1 MVHFYLLAFSAL
13 AAVPV
18 LLHMLKKGQPKRV
31 IFPAMRFLLE
41 RQQKSRRRSQL
52 QNLLLLLVRVA
63 IMLLACLALARPLLP
78 NPGIDLGQGAEVR
91 AVIVL
96 DLSPSMGQRQ
106 GQTTPLDES
115 RRLVAEMLDRFAPE
129 SAVQILRGDG
139 EPLSGSLGGDAPG
152 ESGWGNVR
160 RARQQMEG
168 ARLLASQG
176 SVVPGLRKA
185 ARLLEEASRET
196 TGQGMLNL
204 LVVLSDRTTASW
216 QGAAAAPVKLPEG
229 AQGYWVDVGGEAVPH
244 VAITQLRVDPPAA
257 APGSQV
263 RLQVELRARGDP
275 PGGKTAVQV
284 SVGLDND
291 PDVAKPAE
299 KKAIELT
306 PAEPVRLVE
315 FTRQVPLLPEGE
327 REGYFQF
334 TARVQP
340 DDALPVDNTRGVTLP
355 VRREILVLTGNPEEA
370 EVLKNAMDS
379 LRRHPVEVRPVAD
392 KSAWSA
398 QELAASRV
406 VWLAH
411 LENPPQELWNNL
423 ESYLRAGGSVIVL
436 PPAGPAAK
444 PSAYST
450 AAADAVLPA
459 NYGALEILPAR
470 ERGWRLTGWD
480 PVEAF
485 TTTIQRMI
493 TGGQADFT
501 FREYEPLVWRVR
513 RLGDPEADARVVA
526 SFEGKPE
533 AGPFAILG
541 KVGTGR
547 VLQLATGLDGRLFD
561 NNRGWNNFYTDSS
574 IGLVLID
581 QINRDMAGTGSQS
594 AQANWIARPG
604 QRPEVDLPSLAP
616 AMLPLRL
623 RGPGLQ
629 GDGNELV
636 IPEDSKRLVLAEAED
651 PGNYQVRT
659 AQKRLARAF
668 SLALDPNETDP
679 AKAPQ
684 EEIEQV
690 LGSGRVLTA
699 GKGVDLQEL
708 MTGQW
713 QGDLDLLPWILAL
726 VVILLAV
733 ESWLA
738 NRVFGDKESG
748 EAAAGPR
755 SAA

>member
-1 MVHFYLLAFSAL
+1 MVHAYLLAFTAL

-18 LLHMLKKGQPKRV
+18 FLHMLKKGQPKRI

-78 NPGIDLGQGAEVR
+78 NPGIDLGQGAMVR
-91 AVIVL
+91 AVLVL

-106 GQTTPLDES
+106 GQSTPFDEA
-115 RRLVAEMLDRFAPE
+115 RRLVGEMLERFSPE
-129 SAVQILRGDG
+129 SKVQVLRGDG
-139 EPLSGSLGGDAPG
+139 ESLSGAAAIDGAG
-152 ESGWGNVR
+152 ESGWGNVK

-168 ARLLASQG
+168 ARITASQG
-176 SVVPGLRKA
+176 SVVPGMRKA
-185 ARLLEEASRET
+185 ARLLEEASREE
-196 TGQGMLNL
+196 GGEGVLNL
-204 LVVLSDRTTASW
+204 MVVLSDRTRNAW
-216 QGAAAAPVKLPEG
+216 QGAGAAPVKLPEKT
-229 AQGYWVDVGGEAVPH
+229 QGYWLDVGGETVPH
-244 VAITQLRVDPPAA
+244 VAITQLRIDPPAA

-263 RLQVELRARGDP
+263 RLQVELRARGEP

-291 PDVAKPAE
+291 PEVARPVE
-299 KKAIELT
+299 KKAVELT
-306 PAEPVRLVE
+306 SAEPVKVVE
-315 FTRQVPLLPEGE
+315 FLRQVPALPEGE
-327 REGYFQF
+327 KEGYFQF

-340 DDALPVDNTRGVTLP
+340 DDALPIDNTRGATLP
-355 VRREILVLTGNPEEA
+355 VRREILVLAGNPEEA
-370 EVLKNAMDS
+370 DLLKNAMDS
-379 LRRHPVEVRPVAD
+379 LRRHPVEVRPLSD
-392 KSAWSA
+392 KASWTQ

-411 LENPPQELWNNL
+411 IDNPPQELWNNL
-423 ESYLRAGGSVIVL
+423 ESYLRSGGSLVVL
-436 PPAGPAAK
+436 PPAGPVAK
-444 PSAYST
+444 PTSYST

-459 NYGALEILPAR
+459 TYGALEVLPAM
-470 ERGWRLTGWD
+470 ERGWKVGGWD
-480 PVEAF
+480 TVEGF
-485 TTTIQRMI
+485 TSAIQRLV
-493 TGGQADFT
+493 TSGQADFAVQ
-501 FREYEPLVWRVR
+501 EYEPLVWRVR

-526 SFEGKPE
+526 RFQGKPE

-581 QINRDMAGTGSQS
+581 QINRDMAGTGSQV

-604 QRPEVDLPSLAP
+604 QKPEVDLPSLAP

-629 GDGNELV
+629 GDGSELV
-636 IPEDSKRLVLAEAED
+636 IPDDAKRLTLPEAEEA
-651 PGNYQVRT
+651 GNYQVRT

-668 SLALDPNETDP
+668 SLALDPNETDLD
-679 AKAPQ
+679 KAPA

-690 LGSGRVLTA
+690 LGKDRILTA
-699 GKGVDLQEL
+699 GKGVELNEL

-713 QGDLDLLPWILAL
+713 QGDLDLLPWILAI
-726 VVILLAV
+726 VVLLLAV

-738 NRVFGDKESG
+738 NRVFGDKDASG
-748 EAAAGPR
+748 AATGAR